1 MVGITIFAT
10 DAAGTITRAIGS
22 ARCTTN
28 QVREILMEERINDDT
43 DAFDLDSVP
52 NAITVYS
59 VRENIAVRYSG
70 AHEVMEA
77 ILETL
82 EEFERALHDLTDGES
97 MDDLLEIFL
106 GRMHEQTHGRAR
118 ITTDTPLGCA
128 GRA

>member
-28 QVREILMEERINDDT
+28 QVREILMEERINDET
-43 DAFDLDSVP
+43 SAFDLDSVP
-52 NAITVYS
+52 NAITVYN

-82 EEFERALHDLTDGES
+82 EEFERALNDLTDGES

-106 GRMHEQTHGRAR
+106 GRIHKEVHGRAR
-118 ITTDTPLGCA
+118 IATDTPLGCA